1 MTLSANGSGE
11 SFRDQAKRLIEIA
24 ISLSA
29 ELRLDVL
36 LERILVHARDLT
48 LADAG
53 TLYLLKDG
61 QLHFEIL
68 QNATLG
74 IALGGATGKPILL
87 DPVHLVRSNVCA
99 YAAILGQTVSI
110 EDVYSS
116 RKFDFSGPRIYDR
129 KTGYRSTSMLVVPMK
144 NHEGNVIGV
153 LQLLNAIDPGSRAVI
168 PFRPDLTALVE
179 ALASLAAVAIENATL
194 IRETKD
200 LFHSLVKVLAAAI
213 DAKSHHT
220 GNHVQRVALLNTFLA
235 QTVNRATEGPLREVT
250 FSEKQ
255 MEEIYIAGWLHDIGK
270 ITTPVNVMNKSTKLE
285 TIVDR
290 IVLIET
296 RFRLIAE
303 RLVNDALRRKLAR
316 AAGSPGG
323 EEAGPEDEELA
334 RSLGRIDAAIGLVR
348 ACNQPGEFMNQA
360 AVDGLNEV
368 ARATFELDGRFEPYL
383 TGDELEN
390 LCIRRGTLT
399 EAERLVMQEHIN
411 WTIKLLTHI
420 PCKGYLA
427 NVPLYAGQHH
437 EKLNGK
443 GYPAGATA
451 ADIPIQSRILAIAD
465 FYEAL
470 SAKDRPYK
478 KPMTFEQITAILK
491 ESAARNEIDPDLL
504 DLIIREGAFEAFERE
519 FETLARDVISFR

>member
-1 MTLSANGSGE
+1 MINSASGSGE

-36 LERILVHARDLT
+36 LERILAHARDLT

-53 TLYLLKDG
+53 TLYLLKEG

-68 QNATLG
+68 HNATLG
-74 IALGGATGKPILL
+74 IALGGATGKPVLL
-87 DPVHLVRSNVCA
+87 EPVRMDRSNVCA

-116 RKFDFSGPRIYDR
+116 REFDFSGPRVYDR

-144 NHEGNVIGV
+144 NHEGSVIGV
-153 LQLLNAIDPGSRAVI
+153 LQLLNAIDPVRRAVI
-168 PFRPDLTALVE
+168 PFAPDLTTLVE

-194 IRETKD
+194 IRETKG

-235 QTVNRATEGPLREVT
+235 QAVNRATEGPLREVT
-250 FSEKQ
+250 FSDKQ

-270 ITTPVNVMNKSTKLE
+270 ITTPVNVMNKSTKRE
-285 TIVDR
+285 TIGDR

-303 RLVNDALRRKLAR
+303 RLTNDALRRKLAR
-316 AAGSPGG
+316 AGAAAGAAGP
-323 EEAGPEDEELA
+323 GPEDEELA
-334 RSLGRIDAAIGLVR
+334 RALGRIEEALALVR
-348 ACNQPGEFMNQA
+348 SCNQPGEFLDHE
-360 AVDGLNEV
+360 AVDRLHEV
-368 ARATFELDGRFEPYL
+368 ARATLELDGNPVPYL

-390 LCIRRGTLT
+390 LSIRRGTLT
-399 EAERLVMQEHIN
+399 EAERLVMQEHVN
-411 WTIKLLTHI
+411 WTIRLLTHI
-420 PCKGYLA
+420 PFKGHLA
-427 NVPLYAGQHH
+427 NVPRYAGQHH

-443 GYPAGATA
+443 GYPTGAAA

-478 KPMTFEQITAILK
+478 KPMTAEQIGGILQ
-491 ESAARNEIDPDLL
+491 ESAARGEIDADLL
-504 DLIIREGAFEAFERE
+504 ELIIREKVFEAFEQE
-519 FETLARDVISFR
+519 FDALAKEVISFR